1 MSDSGCI
8 LLIDDSPSER
18 LVLLKALETEF
29 PERLVKPVVT
39 PEDFAQAL
47 EVGQIAMV
55 VADYGLGWSAG
66 LDLVGVLRRRFVDVP
81 AVMFTGSEDGGPEAA
96 PAPADSSY
104 LLGGQDSL
112 GHLLATVRA
121 TLELAARGRA
131 IKEAE
136 DRYRSLFDHVPVGLY
151 RTTPE
156 GQILDAN
163 PTFVQMLGY
172 PSREELLAIN
182 AAELYLVSGAREH
195 WRRAMSPDGLI
206 RNFEVRLRRRD
217 GQAIWVRES
226 TRAIPDAE
234 GRLQYFE
241 GALEDITEH
250 KRTEEALRQSQAQ
263 LLHAQKLEA
272 VGRLA
277 GGIAHDFNN
286 LLMVIS
292 GYSDLL
298 AERVRADPELR
309 HDVDEVVR
317 AAERAAALTQQLLA
331 FSRRQMMQP
340 RVLDLNHVVAD
351 THKMLR
357 RLIGEDVELRL
368 VTGAAVGRVLA
379 DPGQLE
385 QVILNLAIN
394 ARDAMPQGGC
404 LTLETANVELDE
416 AYAQSHLMV
425 QPGLYVMLA
434 VTDTGCGM
442 EPEVKARI
450 FEPFFTTKE
459 QGRGSGLG
467 LSTVYGIVQ
476 QSGGCVWVY
485 SEPGLGTTFKI
496 YLPRIDEALSPQ
508 EVRASSAPRARDAET
523 VLVVEDEEKVRV
535 LVREMLEELG
545 YNVLEAPG
553 GAEALR
559 LCSQWQGPIDVLLTD
574 VVMPGM
580 GGVELARQA
589 TAHRPRL
596 KIVFMSGYTGG
607 SAAPDVDLQEGTAFL
622 EKPFSYVRLAEK
634 LQELLAQERDQVV

>member
-1 MSDSGCI
+1 
-8 LLIDDSPSER
+8 
-18 LVLLKALETEF
+18 
-29 PERLVKPVVT
+29 
-39 PEDFAQAL
+39 
-47 EVGQIAMV
+47 
-55 VADYGLGWSAG
+55 
-66 LDLVGVLRRRFVDVP
+66 
-81 AVMFTGSEDGGPEAA
+81 
-96 PAPADSSY
+96 
-104 LLGGQDSL
+104 
-112 GHLLATVRA
+112 
-121 TLELAARGRA
+121 
-131 IKEAE
+131 
-136 DRYRSLFDHVPVGLY
+136 
-151 RTTPE
+151 
-156 GQILDAN
+156 
-163 PTFVQMLGY
+163 
-172 PSREELLAIN
+172 
-182 AAELYLVSGAREH
+182 
-195 WRRAMSPDGLI
+195 
-206 RNFEVRLRRRD
+206 
-217 GQAIWVRES
+217 
-226 TRAIPDAE
+226 
-234 GRLQYFE
+234 
-241 GALEDITEH
+241 
-250 KRTEEALRQSQAQ
+250 
-263 LLHAQKLEA
+263 
-272 VGRLA
+272 
-277 GGIAHDFNN
+277 
-286 LLMVIS
+286 
-292 GYSDLL
+292 
-298 AERVRADPELR
+298 
-309 HDVDEVVR
+309 
-317 AAERAAALTQQLLA
+317 
-331 FSRRQMMQP
+331 
-340 RVLDLNHVVAD
+340 
-351 THKMLR
+351 MLR